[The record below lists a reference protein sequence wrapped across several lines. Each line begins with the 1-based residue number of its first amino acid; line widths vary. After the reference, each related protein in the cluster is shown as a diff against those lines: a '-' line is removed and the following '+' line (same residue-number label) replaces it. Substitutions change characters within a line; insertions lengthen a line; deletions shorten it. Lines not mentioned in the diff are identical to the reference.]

1 MPTDSA
7 AGLNHLRSSCN
18 ELLAK
23 ADSDS
28 DSEHYSEPAEPDG
41 LLGLIE
47 LDETL
52 QPALAQSISTRKPY
66 SRRASFI
73 RGLALLCACSLS
85 VGSHYASNLLGPLKS
100 RLQREMG
107 TSHTEFGLLIAA
119 YSLNSTWTPLVGG
132 VLASRLG
139 TTFTSILATGVI
151 LLGQIILLLGDTW
164 GSVRWMTLGLFIF
177 GVGISP
183 LSVVQETIIIRFFK
197 SHGLGVSMAFGLIAG
212 KGASF
217 ISARTSYP
225 LAEHFGP
232 RAPFYVAT
240 FLAALSVIVNLVYV
254 VSSKW
259 LVEGAEAEL
268 EASDITEEARRRL
281 SSNMTEAQALENV
294 AEKRKVHFR
303 QIARLGDVFW
313 AYIGLNIFCGM
324 IWSPFTHLAA
334 NIIEKRYGMS
344 EEGAANQ
351 ASYLLAGSL
360 VLYPIC
366 GFLVDRFKHRPIVI
380 QLLALSSVLT
390 LTAYTWLA
398 FPAKITRS
406 PVPAIFTFAIGQGF
420 APLLLV
426 MLVPRIVPLKYVST
440 ALGAHKSMEQ
450 TGSTLFQ
457 TLAGLVL
464 DIKGKGSGPAAA
476 QSLLDAFLILN
487 VFQLLSIVWLIFLE
501 KHKERWVTISARPR
515 ENSVHSVDQERSLLE
530 DSEGH
535 DPGRRNSRAR
545 MAHYRDV
552 DKTRRE
558 VRRGEFF
565 GLLGLLL
572 IDRKSV
578 V

>member
-1 MPTDSA
+1 
-7 AGLNHLRSSCN
+7 
-18 ELLAK
+18 
-23 ADSDS
+23 
-28 DSEHYSEPAEPDG
+28 
-41 LLGLIE
+41 
-47 LDETL
+47 
-52 QPALAQSISTRKPY
+52 
-66 SRRASFI
+66 
-73 RGLALLCACSLS
+73 
-85 VGSHYASNLLGPLKS
+85 
-100 RLQREMG
+100 
-107 TSHTEFGLLIAA
+107 
-119 YSLNSTWTPLVGG
+119 
-132 VLASRLG
+132 
-139 TTFTSILATGVI
+139 
-151 LLGQIILLLGDTW
+151 
-164 GSVRWMTLGLFIF
+164 
-177 GVGISP
+177 
-183 LSVVQETIIIRFFK
+183 
-197 SHGLGVSMAFGLIAG
+197 
-212 KGASF
+212 
-217 ISARTSYP
+217 
-225 LAEHFGP
+225 
-232 RAPFYVAT
+232 
-240 FLAALSVIVNLVYV
+240 
-254 VSSKW
+254 
-259 LVEGAEAEL
+259 
-268 EASDITEEARRRL
+268 
-281 SSNMTEAQALENV
+281 
-294 AEKRKVHFR
+294 
-303 QIARLGDVFW
+303 
-313 AYIGLNIFCGM
+313 M

-380 QLLALSSVLT
+380 QLLALSSLLT

-572 IDRKSV
+572 ILSV
-578 V
+578 WVLFMITALVKLRS